1 MGDPLFLKMSIPEMS
16 IGCHLP
22 QLDRTAQI
30 CLEIWVLSLVIN
42 LGQLGSPENPMTV
55 DFLYRWIFAAEIR
68 LLARLLAFSTRN
80 GFFVRCFIAL
90 MAVTLD

>member
-1 MGDPLFLKMSIPEMS
+1 MS

-22 QLDRTAQI
+22 QLDWTTQI

-42 LGQLGSPENPMTV
+42 VGKLGSPKNLMTV
-55 DFLYRWIFAAEIR
+55 DFLYRWIFASEIR

-80 GFFVRCFIAL
+80 GFFVHCFIAL
-90 MAVTLD
+90 MVVTLD

>member
-1 MGDPLFLKMSIPEMS
+1 MGDPLFHKMSIPEML

-30 CLEIWVLSLVIN
+30 CLGIRVLSLVIN

-55 DFLYRWIFAAEIR
+55 DLLYRWIFATEIR
-68 LLARLLAFSTRN
+68 LLTRLLAFSTRN
-80 GFFVRCFIAL
+80 GLFVRCFIAL